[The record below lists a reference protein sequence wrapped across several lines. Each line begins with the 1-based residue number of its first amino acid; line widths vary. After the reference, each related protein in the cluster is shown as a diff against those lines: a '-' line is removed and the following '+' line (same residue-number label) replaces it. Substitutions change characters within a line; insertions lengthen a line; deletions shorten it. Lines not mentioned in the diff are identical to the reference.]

1 MAYYLVQGDTGPQIK
16 VTVTRDET
24 GDVVD
29 MAGATVYLK
38 IRPKNSKT
46 LTLTLTSTDV
56 GSNLEE
62 GVAIFV
68 FSDGDLDIDP
78 GNYEGEVE
86 INFTDGSKET
96 VFELVEL
103 FIREDF

>member
-24 GDVVD
+24 GEVVD
-29 MAGATVYLK
+29 MTGATVYLK

-56 GSNLEE
+56 GSNLQE

-78 GNYEGEVE
+78 GNYEGEIE
-86 INFTDGSKET
+86 INFDDGSTET
-96 VFELVEL
+96 IFELVEL
-103 FIREDF
+103 FVREDF

>member
-29 MAGATVYLK
+29 MSGATVYLK

-46 LTLTLTSTDV
+46 LSLTLTATDV
-56 GSNLEE
+56 GTNLAS
-62 GVAIFV
+62 GIAIFV
-68 FSDGDLDIDP
+68 FSDGDLDIEP

-86 INFTDGSKET
+86 INFTDGSIET
-96 VFELVEL
+96 VYELVEL
-103 FIREDF
+103 FVREDF

>member
-24 GDVVD
+24 GEVVD
-29 MAGATVYLK
+29 MSGATVYLK
-38 IRPKNSKT
+38 LKKKNSST
-46 LTLTLTSTDV
+46 VLLTLTATDV
-56 GSNLEE
+56 GTNLEE

-68 FSDGDLDIDP
+68 FADGDLDIDP
-78 GNYEGEVE
+78 GSYEGEIE
-86 INFTDGSKET
+86 INFSDGSVESIY
-96 VFELVEL
+96 ELIEF